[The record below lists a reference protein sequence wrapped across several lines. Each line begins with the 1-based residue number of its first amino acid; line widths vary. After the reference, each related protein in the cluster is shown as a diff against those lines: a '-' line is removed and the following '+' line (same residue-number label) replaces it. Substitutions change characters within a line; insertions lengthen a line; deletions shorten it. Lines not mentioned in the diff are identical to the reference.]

1 MMDNKPGF
9 ENIDK
14 IRNAYP
20 YFDLSTRK
28 FSRSD
33 KFGHIGG
40 IPLFYDAEARRVY
53 IDSSDTHSLVYGS
66 TGSLKTRS
74 IVSPGIKILG
84 YAGESLIINDP
95 KGELFSRH
103 AGDLSKQG
111 YNIVEINFREPVV
124 GNAWNPLHIPY
135 QLYVNGDIDKAS
147 EFINDIATNLM
158 ISDKSTDDPFWD
170 FSASDLLYGLIQL
183 LFRYCKDHNAPINSV
198 NIGNLMILRRVLF
211 SGKLQAQ
218 HTMLWKYASEDEL
231 VAASLSGSVY
241 APKDTMNSILSVFD
255 QKLRTFSIQPAL
267 LDMLANN
274 DFEIADVGKTK
285 TAVFLITPDEKTSYH
300 RLVSMF
306 VKQSYEYLIYMATL
320 TPNNKMEIRVNYML
334 DEFSSLPQIAD
345 MPSMISA
352 ARSRDIRFLLV
363 VQSQSSL
370 KRRYSDEAQTIISN
384 CSNWIFFTS
393 RELNLLKELSELCGT
408 QRNGLPNMSVF
419 ELQHLSKDRREALVL
434 AGRLKPAK
442 VNMLDIDK
450 FGDRSYI
457 LLEHERH
464 VRLEREKLTFE
475 LNKEIQ
481 EKYKTP
487 DRANPFEFNHDY
499 RPEITTSP
507 DRPNP
512 FVNSNLV
519 DVKPTPDNKKPES
532 DKKKTTKVPSH
543 EELTNIIKKI
553 DERIAELEAE
563 EAREK
568 AEKANK
574 ASDESNIAGGEKG
587 E

>member
-1 MMDNKPGF
+1 MENKPGF

-14 IRNAYP
+14 IRKSYP
-20 YFDLSTRK
+20 FFDLTTRK
-28 FSRSD
+28 FSHSD
-33 KFGHIGG
+33 KSAYLGG
-40 IPLFYDAEARRVY
+40 IPIYYDAEARRVY
-53 IDSSDTHSLVYGS
+53 VDSSDTHSLVYGS

-74 IVSPGIKILG
+74 IVSPGIKIIG

-103 AGDLSKQG
+103 AGDLRKQG
-111 YNIVEINFREPVV
+111 YNVVEINFRDPIV
-124 GNAWNPLHIPY
+124 GNSWNPLYIPY
-135 QLYVNGDIDKAS
+135 QFYINGDIDKSS

-158 ISDKSTDDPFWD
+158 VSDRSTDDPFWD

-183 LFRYCKDHNAPINSV
+183 LFRYCKDHNAPISSV
-198 NIGNLMILRRVLF
+198 NIGNLMNLRRVLF
-211 SGKLQAQ
+211 SGKQQAQ
-218 HTMLWKYASEDEL
+218 FTMLWKYASEDEL

-255 QKLRTFSIQPAL
+255 QKMRTFSIQPAL

-274 DFEIADVGKTK
+274 DFDIASIGKEK

-306 VKQSYEYLIYMATL
+306 VKESYEYLIYLATL
-320 TPNNKMEIRVNYML
+320 TPNNKMENRINYIL

-370 KRRYSDEAQTIISN
+370 KQRYSDEAETIISN

-393 RELNLLKELSELCGT
+393 RELSLLKELSELCGT
-408 QRNGLPNMSVF
+408 QRNGLPNISVY

-442 VNMLDIDK
+442 VSMLDIDK
-450 FGDRSYI
+450 FGDKSYI
-457 LLEHERH
+457 QLDHERH
-464 VRLEREKLTFE
+464 ERKPREKLTFE
-475 LNKEIQ
+475 LKKEIQ
-481 EKYKTP
+481 EKYMISP
-487 DRANPFEFNHDY
+487 IANPFN
-499 RPEITTSP
+499 S
-507 DRPNP
+507 PNP
-512 FVNSNLV
+512 FDS
-519 DVKPTPDNKKPES
+519 KPTTIQKPEDDNTKSTNELS
-532 DKKKTTKVPSH
+532 DF
-543 EELTNIIKKI
+543 EI
-553 DERIAELEAE
+553 DELIKTIDKRIEEIEKE
-563 EAREK
+563 EACEK
-568 AEKANK
+568 AEGASK
-574 ASDESNIAGGEKG
+574 ASDESSTAGEEKG